1 MQIKIICIENFN
13 PMKMPSKDF
22 RSNFQRAIELYLI
35 ERNRLEIEPVIGR
48 WNVADVVRLAAFC
61 SRLNRIRRLEIQVG
75 RKGQQL
81 LRKQQ
86 TDFSPESR
94 ESCRLLF
101 NGQSEKGTKWPPPS
115 GPSKSEIIRYQISW
129 SSELDEN
136 LTFYRVECA
145 DFNDQ
150 SFILICKLEEF
161 KTGENSL
168 LKIETFNE
176 RTRR

>member
-94 ESCRLLF
+94 ESCRLQRPVGERHKMAATVGALK
-101 NGQSEKGTKWPPPS
+101 N
-115 GPSKSEIIRYQISW
+115 EIIRYQISW
-129 SSELDEN
+129 SSELNEN

-176 RTRR
+176 WTCR